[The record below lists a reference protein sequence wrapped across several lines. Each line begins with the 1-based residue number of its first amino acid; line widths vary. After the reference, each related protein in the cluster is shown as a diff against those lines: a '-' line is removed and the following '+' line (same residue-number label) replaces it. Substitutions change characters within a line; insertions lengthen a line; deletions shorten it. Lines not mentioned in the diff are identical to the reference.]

1 MSSYKMIKDYKGDVT
16 YRASFNALAKET
28 FGIDFEPWYQNG
40 FWNERY
46 ICYTMVDGD
55 RVISNVSISKLS
67 ICMDGET
74 YEVLQIGTVMTHPD
88 YRKQGLAGRLMEAI
102 YEDYDNVCDFYYLFG
117 NDFAYDF
124 YVKYGFTPVQE
135 HSFAMTYKHV
145 SQDVGT
151 VRKLVLDKPED
162 KALIMRLAKNKTY
175 ISKDFGIKN
184 EQSLLLFYML
194 YVYTN
199 EVYYIEDKDAIVIY
213 EIDEGVL
220 NLVDVLCE
228 KAIPVDELLPYI
240 ANEDIKKVSFEF
252 TPNIETSQMTIEE
265 LHSDDSTT
273 MFRKLTHVPKK
284 PFRFS
289 ECSHA

>member
-1 MSSYKMIKDYKGDVT
+1 MSNLRMIKDYKGDAT

-40 FWNERY
+40 FWNDRY
-46 ICYTMVDGD
+46 ICYAMVDGD
-55 RVISNVSISKLS
+55 RVVSNVSISKLDLC
-67 ICMDGET
+67 IDGET
-74 YEVLQIGTVMTHPD
+74 YEVLQVGTVMTHPD

-124 YVKYGFTPVQE
+124 YVKYGFEPVQE
-135 HSFAMTYKHV
+135 HTFSMEYKHI
-145 SQDVGT
+145 SQEVGSI
-151 VRKLVLDKPED
+151 RKLDLDKPED
-162 KALIMRLAKNKTY
+162 KDLIKRLAKNKAY

-194 YVYTN
+194 YVYTD
-199 EVYYIEDKDAIVIY
+199 EVYYIEDKEAIVIY
-213 EIDEGVL
+213 EIEEDVL

-228 KAIPVDELLPYI
+228 EALPVDMLLPYM
-240 ANEDIKKVSFEF
+240 ATEDIKKVSFEF
-252 TPNIETSQMTIEE
+252 TPNIETSQMDIEE
-265 LHSDDSTT
+265 LHRDDSTT
-273 MFRKLTHVPKK
+273 MFIKLTHVPKK

-289 ECSHA
+289 DCSHA